1 MARYKID
8 WRLGGGFAALLF
20 LIVAIGLIGIIQIK
34 SLGRTVDELGGR
46 YFPIQQAALEMR
58 INNSLYAKG
67 IRNYVFWHSS
77 KYLEAARAGASL
89 EEIKAALGAFERS
102 LASYASIAISDL
114 EMQWIKRISLLQQE
128 LRLTGERIID
138 SIDRIEDMASGPK
151 RKELEEMVNRQ
162 LMSFENR
169 LYRIDDFLDANVQK
183 ANLEAVREQLE
194 NADLAQARALALL
207 RWSLILALLIGGE
220 TAGFVYS
227 NRRRDRERRQQLM
240 HRMIALEEEERRN
253 LSLQVHDQMGQDLS
267 ALKIYLDLTDRKLLE
282 AKEDAKRDLTEGKR
296 ILDGLIERSHNIAE
310 LLRPPAL
317 DEIGLVETI
326 DSLILQYKQMSSIK
340 FIYQKPKSPVRLS
353 GEHSLVLYRLTQ
365 EGLTNVLKHAQAKKV
380 KVELELLDKAIRL
393 SIEDDGVGFDY
404 KNLLKRLRRRKEDRV
419 KLGLLGLKERV
430 ELLGGSLD
438 IRTAA
443 GAGTRLVAQL
453 PYLVSG

>member
-1 MARYKID
+1 MRRYKID

-20 LIVAIGLIGIIQIK
+20 LIVAIGLIGINQIQ
-34 SLGRTVDELGGR
+34 SLSMTVDELGRR

-58 INNSLYAKG
+58 INNSLYAMG

-89 EEIKAALGAFERS
+89 EALNAALEAFERS
-102 LASYASIAISDL
+102 LSSYASFAQSDRQR
-114 EMQWIKRISLLQQE
+114 QWVKRISLLQQE
-128 LRLTGERIID
+128 LRLIGERIID
-138 SIDRIEDMASGPK
+138 AVDEVEKISASPK
-151 RKELEEMVNRQ
+151 REELEEAINRQ
-162 LMSFENR
+162 LMIFESR

-183 ANLEAVREQLE
+183 ANLEAVRGQLKS
-194 NADLAQARALALL
+194 ADLARRRALALL
-207 RWSLILALLIGGE
+207 RWSLILALLMGGQ

-227 NRRRDRERRQQLM
+227 NRRRDRERREQLM

-282 AKEDAKRDLTEGKR
+282 AKEDAMRDLTEGKR
-296 ILDGLIERSHNIAE
+296 ILDGLIEKSHNIAE

-326 DSLILQYKQMSSIK
+326 ESLILQYKQMSGIK
-340 FIYQKPKSPVRLS
+340 FTYQKPESPVKLS

-365 EGLTNVLKHAQAKKV
+365 EGLTNIVKHAQAKKV
-380 KVELELLDKAIRL
+380 KLELELLDKVIRL

-404 KNLLKRLRRRKEDRV
+404 KNLLKRLRRRKADRV

-438 IRTAA
+438 IRTAP
-443 GAGTRLVAQL
+443 GAGTRLIVEL
-453 PYLVSG
+453 PVVKT